1 MPDDFDGDRSFE
13 FSVDT
18 QSAIDRSHA
27 TAADLGS
34 DPVRSENP
42 ANQTIGRIGR
52 TVTRFLGERR
62 HSENGRPLRID
73 VSGISGGSS
82 F

>member
-1 MPDDFDGDRSFE
+1 MPDDFDGDRGFE
-13 FSVDT
+13 SSVDT

-34 DPVRSENP
+34 DPVRPDNP

-52 TVTRFLGERR
+52 TVTRFSASVGAARMDGPSGLAF
-62 HSENGRPLRID
+62 P
-73 VSGISGGSS
+73 GISGGSS